1 MLDAENPRAVVGGNH
16 PPTPIDEAR
25 PIWQCVAEFLKDH
38 PAIQDEKAAIAAN
51 ETMAMGSNMIKTLE
65 AAQKAEADP
74 LYSAWQAARAKYKP
88 AIDGMAKIVG
98 EVKGRLESFMQAET
112 ARREREAAETRRAA
126 EEAER
131 QAREAERLEMEA
143 RDNASVGE
151 IGVDIAGAIEQAD
164 AAFEQFA
171 LAERQATLAER
182 DAQVRF
188 RSRFATKAT
197 ALRSKETLRVTD
209 WSKAIGAL
217 GLTEK
222 IAEAIVSEAR
232 AYRKANG
239 DLPPGVI
246 AEIEK
251 VL

>member
-1 MLDAENPRAVVGGNH
+1 MLDVNPRAKIGGNN
-16 PPTPIDEAR
+16 PPSPVDEAR
-25 PIWQCVAEFLKDH
+25 PVWEHMAAFLKDN
-38 PAIQDEKAAIAAN
+38 PAIQDEEQAIAAN
-51 ETMAMGSNMIKTLE
+51 EAMAAGAAVLQNLE

-88 AIDGMAKIVG
+88 AIDGMAKVVG
-98 EVKGRLESFMQAET
+98 EVKGRLEAFMRAED
-112 ARREREAAETRRAA
+112 ARREREATQARLAA

-131 QAREAERLEMEA
+131 QAREAERIEQEA

-164 AAFEQFA
+164 AAFEQFS
-171 LAERQATLAER
+171 LAERQAKIAER

-188 RSRFATKAT
+188 KSRFAARAT
-197 ALRSKETLRVTD
+197 SLRTKETLRVTD

-217 GLTEK
+217 GLTDK